1 MPSLLRRLL
10 AAAAAAAA
18 SALLPEND
26 HGVHQLQGRY
36 QKQQQARLRM
46 KAAAARE
53 SAPPSSLGAT
63 QRAAAAFIGGHAAA
77 HNATRH
83 HPNKHP
89 YHEWQ
94 PGQNLAPPQGK
105 RRPEPPP
112 PLVVEDATTAAW
124 WPGPEYA
131 PPAKS
136 PQRRNIVL
144 MVCDD
149 LQADNLGVYRRLG
162 PPGYGS
168 SSQLGVQDLMD
179 TSHLDDLAQ
188 GGAVLT
194 RHMTAAPVCSP
205 ARYSILTGR
214 HPSRNHAARA
224 AAAAPHRRKV
234 DKYRCVLLRATTP
247 VASLLRL
254 SLSPGTIAAGS
265 PTESW

>member
-1 MPSLLRRLL
+1 MSLLRRLL

-18 SALLPEND
+18 SALLPEDD

-46 KAAAARE
+46 KAAAARDT
-53 SAPPSSLGAT
+53 SAPPSSAW
-63 QRAAAAFIGGHAAA
+63 GHAAA
-77 HNATRH
+77 HNATRR
-83 HPNKHP
+83 HPNKHQ

-162 PPGYGS
+162 PSGYGS

-179 TSHLDDLAQ
+179 TSHLDHLAH

-224 AAAAPHRRKV
+224 AAANPHRRKV
-234 DKYRCVLLRATTP
+234 DKYRCVLLRAMTP

-254 SLSPGTIAAGS
+254 SLPPGTIAAGS